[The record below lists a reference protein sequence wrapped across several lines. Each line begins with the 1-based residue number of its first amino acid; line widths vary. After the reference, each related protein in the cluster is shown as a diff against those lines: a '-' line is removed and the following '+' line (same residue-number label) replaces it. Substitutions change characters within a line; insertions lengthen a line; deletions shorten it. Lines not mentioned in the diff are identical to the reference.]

1 MAVTHISASESHPAT
16 TGSTNQASFS
26 WSHVNASTA
35 SGVLV
40 FVYTFNSTAA
50 LVTSV
55 TYGGVQ
61 LSAVTGGSTTDAAGE
76 PGRIDTY
83 YIGATV
89 TGGGTQTIVVNR
101 TNNATAMYATA
112 ASVYSVYNTEVY
124 TPGIVLLS
132 GDGTMPVQSVTDGWP
147 GSFSQRYAGAYSG
160 LQTPPAAG
168 TGSTLLNSI
177 DIGNYGAAMVRETT
191 PGQGPRS
198 VGFNAATDDRA
209 AVHLAI
215 REINPQRVILYT

>member
-1 MAVTHISASESHPAT
+1 LALTAVS
-16 TGSTNQASFS
+16 
-26 WSHVNASTA
+26 
-35 SGVLV
+35 
-40 FVYTFNSTAA
+40 
-50 LVTSV
+50 
-55 TYGGVQ
+55 
-61 LSAVTGGSTTDAAGE
+61 GGSTTDAAGE

-83 YIGATV
+83 FRGTSLG
-89 TGGGTQTIVVNR
+89 TGNQTITVNR
-101 TNNATAMYATA
+101 TNNATVMYATA
-112 ASVYSVYNTEVY
+112 ATVLANYDTEVY

-160 LQTPPAAG
+160 LNAPPAAG
-168 TGSTLLNSI
+168 TGSTLLNNI

-191 PGQGPRS
+191 PGQGPRN

-215 REINPQRVILYT
+215 RETNPRRVILYT